1 MTNFLVIGS
10 ILFIVGIAV
19 AYIVKAKKSGVK
31 CIGCPSAGQCSE
43 KKKVI
48 PCVIADAIVQ
58 KNRRFSEKACT
69 LEKGCGL
76 SVYKT

>member
-19 AYIVKAKKSGVK
+19 AYLV
-31 CIGCPSAGQCSE
+31 
-43 KKKVI
+43 KVI
-48 PCVIADAIVQ
+48 PCVIAEAIVQ

-76 SVYKT
+76 SFYKT